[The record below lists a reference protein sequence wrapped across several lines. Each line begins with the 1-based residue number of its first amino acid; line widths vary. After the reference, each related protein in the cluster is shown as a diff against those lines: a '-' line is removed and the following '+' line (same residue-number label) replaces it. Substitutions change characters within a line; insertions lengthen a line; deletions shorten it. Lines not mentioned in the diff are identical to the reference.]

1 MQAENSRLPKY
12 QVDALLE
19 CIDLTQNG
27 YQIIVDVRDK
37 QRWFIKMRHQAN
49 GRVLILQW
57 WQFGYLIREGK
68 KVLKSVSD

>member
-1 MQAENSRLPKY
+1 MKAKVCYLPKY

-37 QRWFIKMRHQAN
+37 QRWFIKMRHQTN
-49 GRVLILQW
+49 GRILIVQW
-57 WQFGYLIREGK
+57 WQCGYLIREGK